1 MYKIFLQE
9 GKKEEAIQRVK
20 DIFSQDSDAIEK
32 IFNSTSS
39 LGIKFIPFVENET
52 KRYLIDQE
60 FGLDDFISLLTRRL
74 DYFKRNSERITPEV
88 IGTAKQLWDGIESSA
103 FPKLDSVM
111 KSPKDINSYT
121 LGTLGYLMDA
131 LSMIASKRE
140 KEREAKKEAEKIFE
154 DGDVIGVKALTHNA
168 SCYYGSGTR
177 WCTAGQQPDYFNKY
191 TKDGQLIY
199 FIDKSNRRQKIA
211 LYIKDGDATVY
222 DAADASHDVEFLF
235 HVYPEVEDF
244 VNEKLLGGGKVKSG
258 LEGIKNGTISRWNAD
273 TVDSLITSYD
283 RDNDDNVTLNLD
295 FNGRNSDYWD
305 LFEWDEGDADR
316 MYLDITLSSYGTGD
330 FFDSYYAY
338 EEWKEGYMYAYF
350 DEEQMNRL
358 QKYMKIINPKLYE
371 CTLGLKDRDT
381 GDCRTKVSEFLLK
394 TFDNEVENIINEF
407 TYDMNA
413 DTEQGV
419 KEYLERDYS
428 DMFAQYGLPMTGT
441 FYKKT
446 VKLNDLIN
454 AYRKYNPKFNKSI
467 HGLLKTIINVENID
481 HPQIADNIYEFR
493 TGDYEYSGTYN
504 AIEKLLD
511 TMEETINEN
520 ENLSGDYVEHY
531 DFIKK
536 LGGFDEWFEMPGDKR
551 YMIKITDLDME
562 DDRVTF
568 GLQNSETSN
577 FKKMRLP
584 FEKFKDFIYNLQLF

>member
-20 DIFSQDSDAIEK
+20 DVFSQDSDAIEK
-32 IFNSTSS
+32 IFNSTYS
-39 LGIKFIPFVENET
+39 LGIKFIPFIENET

-305 LFEWDEGDADR
+305 LFEWNEGDADR
-316 MYLDITLSSYGTGD
+316 MYLDIALSSYGMGD
-330 FFDSYYAY
+330 FFDSYYAE
-338 EEWKEGYMYAYF
+338 EEWREGYMYAYF

-381 GDCRTKVSEFLLK
+381 SDCRTKVSEFLLK

-413 DTEQGV
+413 DTERGI
-419 KEYLERDYS
+419 KEYLEKDYS

-467 HGLLKTIINVENID
+467 YGLLKTIINVENID
-481 HPQIADNIYEFR
+481 PPQIADNIYEFR

-511 TMEETINEN
+511 TMEETINES
-520 ENLSGDYVEHY
+520 ENLSGDYIEHY